1 MVGDWKVPGDLR
13 VFLRH
18 GLLVQYIML
27 GQSKLFS
34 WYSAIISSTNVYV
47 TGSVLNAGDI
57 RVHSCVYRSLNNL
70 YN

>member
-1 MVGDWKVPGDLR
+1 MWVGDWKVPGDLR
-13 VFLRH
+13 VFLHH

-27 GQSKLFS
+27 EQSKLFS

-47 TGSVLNAGDI
+47 TGSVLSAGDI
-57 RVHSCVYRSLNNL
+57 RSYVYRSLNNL